1 VCSKGVVILLLK
13 NISSSFGKSFNDN
26 QVSNTMH
33 LIIQYF
39 FINFDKNISMEAFF
53 VLLLFIILVLVIVLF
68 FKKPGA
74 NTNTVALLELKEQE
88 HQKSLN
94 WLKEE
99 KQKLDDELND
109 LRSTFMTERSKSIK
123 AEENLIAQQQKHLEQ
138 EKYIDELQQ
147 RFKLEFENIANKV
160 LDEKTD
166 KFTLQNRASLDII
179 LNPLKENIKAF
190 EEKVDKVYKAESDER
205 NVLKGVISQ
214 LMDQSKQIQEDANNL
229 TKALKGDNKKQ
240 GNWGE
245 VILERV
251 LERSG
256 LTKDR
261 EYRIQTNLN
270 SLEGSRMQPDVIID
284 LPDDKHIVIDSK
296 VSLMAYER
304 LVTADTD
311 EERELYSKQHLVSI
325 KSHIQGLSGKN
336 YQELYQINSPDFVLL
351 FIPIES
357 SFGIAVQ
364 KDADLF
370 NYAWDKRVVI
380 VSPST
385 LLATLRTIAS
395 IWKQERQN
403 RNVLEI
409 ARLSGSMYDKFVGFL
424 ADMEGIGRN
433 IKLSQD
439 AYDKALNKLSTGTGN
454 LSNTSEKIKKL
465 GAKATKQIDT
475 KFLDPVLSSDD
486 EL

>member
-1 VCSKGVVILLLK
+1 
-13 NISSSFGKSFNDN
+13 
-26 QVSNTMH
+26 
-33 LIIQYF
+33 
-39 FINFDKNISMEAFF
+39 MEAF
-53 VLLLFIILVLVIVLF
+53 LIPIMIIILVLLIVLF
-68 FKKPGA
+68 FKKPA
-74 NTNTVALLELKEQE
+74 NSNQHLALLELKEQE
-88 HQKSLN
+88 HQKALN

-109 LRSTFMTERSKSIK
+109 LRSIFMVERSKVIK
-123 AEENLIAQQQKHLEQ
+123 AEQNLLAQQQKQVEQ
-138 EKYIDELQQ
+138 EEYIAELQQ

-160 LDEKTD
+160 LDEKTE
-166 KFTLQNRASLDII
+166 KFTAQNRANLDVI

-190 EEKVDKVYKAESDER
+190 EDKVDKVYKAESDER
-205 NVLKGVISQ
+205 NMLKGVISQ

-256 LTKDR
+256 LIKDR
-261 EYRIQTNLN
+261 EYRIQT
-270 SLEGSRMQPDVIID
+270 SLSSFEGARMQPDVIID

-296 VSLMAYER
+296 VSLLAYER
-304 LVTADTD
+304 VVTADTD
-311 EERELYSKQHLVSI
+311 EQREIELKQHLISI
-325 KSHIQGLSGKN
+325 KSHIQGLSAKN

-357 SFGIAVQ
+357 SFGLAVQ
-364 KDADLF
+364 KDAELF

-433 IKLSQD
+433 LKLTQD
-439 AYDKALNKLSTGTGN
+439 TYDKALNKLSTGSGN

-475 KFLDPVLSSDD
+475 KFLDHDD
-486 EL
+486 ILAN

>member
-1 VCSKGVVILLLK
+1 MPRI
-13 NISSSFGKSFNDN
+13 
-26 QVSNTMH
+26 
-33 LIIQYF
+33 LII
-39 FINFDKNISMEAFF
+39 FDKNISMEAFLIP
-53 VLLLFIILVLVIVLF
+53 LLIIILVLLIVLF
-68 FKKPGA
+68 FKKPA
-74 NTNTVALLELKEQE
+74 TQENSAALLELKEQE
-88 HQKSLN
+88 NLKAIN

-99 KQKLDDELND
+99 KQKLEDELTD
-109 LRSTFMTERSKSIK
+109 LRSSFMIERSKVIK
-123 AEENLIAQQQKHLEQ
+123 AEENLLAQQQKQNEQ
-138 EKYIDELQQ
+138 EKYIAELQL

-160 LDEKTD
+160 LEEKTE
-166 KFTLQNRASLDII
+166 KFTLQNKANLDII

-190 EEKVDKVYKAESDER
+190 EDKVDKVYKAESDER
-205 NVLKGVISQ
+205 NILKGVISQ

-229 TKALKGDNKKQ
+229 TRALKGDNKKQ

-256 LTKDR
+256 LVKDR
-261 EYRIQTNLN
+261 EYRIQT
-270 SLEGSRMQPDVIID
+270 SLSSSEGSRMQPDVIID

-296 VSLMAYER
+296 VSLLAYER

-311 EERELYSKQHLVSI
+311 EDRETELKQHLNSI
-325 KSHIQGLSGKN
+325 KAHIQGLSSKN
-336 YQELYQINSPDFVLL
+336 YHELYQINSPDFVLL

-364 KDADLF
+364 KDAELF
-370 NYAWDKRVVI
+370 NYAWDRKVVI

-439 AYDKALNKLSTGTGN
+439 AYDKALNKLSTGSGN

-475 KFLDPVLSSDD
+475 KFLDPILSSEE

>member
-1 VCSKGVVILLLK
+1 
-13 NISSSFGKSFNDN
+13 
-26 QVSNTMH
+26 
-33 LIIQYF
+33 
-39 FINFDKNISMEAFF
+39 MEAFL
-53 VLLLFIILVLVIVLF
+53 VPLMIIILVLIIVLF
-68 FKKPGA
+68 FKKPATGQNA
-74 NTNTVALLELKEQE
+74 VALLELKEME
-88 HQKSLN
+88 HQKTLS

-99 KQKLDDELND
+99 KQKLEDDLND
-109 LRSTFMTERSKSIK
+109 LRLTFMTERSKAIK
-123 AEENLIAQQQKHLEQ
+123 AEESLIAQQQKHIEQ
-138 EKYIDELQQ
+138 EKYINELQQ

-166 KFTLQNRASLDII
+166 KFTLQNKTSLDII

-205 NVLKGVISQ
+205 NILKGVISQ

-261 EYRIQTNLN
+261 EYRIQT
-270 SLEGSRMQPDVIID
+270 SLSSSEGSRMQPDVIID
-284 LPDDKHIVIDSK
+284 LPDDKHVVIDSK

-311 EERELYSKQHLVSI
+311 KERESNLKQHLISI

-370 NYAWDKRVVI
+370 NYAWDRRVVI

-439 AYDKALNKLSTGTGN
+439 AYDKAINKLSTGTGN

-475 KFLDPVLSSDD
+475 KFLDPVLSSDE

>member
-1 VCSKGVVILLLK
+1 MLIPR
-13 NISSSFGKSFNDN
+13 I
-26 QVSNTMH
+26 
-33 LIIQYF
+33 LII
-39 FINFDKNISMEAFF
+39 FDKNISMEAFLIP
-53 VLLLFIILVLVIVLF
+53 LLIIILVLLIVLF
-68 FKKPGA
+68 FKKPA
-74 NTNTVALLELKEQE
+74 TQENSAALLELKEQE
-88 HQKSLN
+88 NLKAIN

-99 KQKLDDELND
+99 KQKLEDELND
-109 LRSTFMTERSKSIK
+109 LRSIFMIERSKVIK
-123 AEENLIAQQQKHLEQ
+123 AEENLLAQQQKQNEQ
-138 EKYIDELQQ
+138 EKYIAELQL

-160 LDEKTD
+160 LEEKTE
-166 KFTLQNRASLDII
+166 KFTLQNKANLDII

-190 EEKVDKVYKAESDER
+190 EDKVDKVYKAESDER
-205 NVLKGVISQ
+205 NILKGVISQ

-229 TKALKGDNKKQ
+229 TRALKGDNKKQ

-256 LTKDR
+256 LVKDR
-261 EYRIQTNLN
+261 EYRIQT
-270 SLEGSRMQPDVIID
+270 SLSSSEGSRMQPDVIID

-296 VSLMAYER
+296 VSLLAYER

-311 EERELYSKQHLVSI
+311 EDREAELKQHLNSI
-325 KSHIQGLSGKN
+325 KAHIQGLSAKN
-336 YQELYQINSPDFVLL
+336 YHELYQINSPDFVLL

-364 KDADLF
+364 KDAELF
-370 NYAWDKRVVI
+370 NYAWDRKVVI

-439 AYDKALNKLSTGTGN
+439 AYDKALNKLSTGSGN

-475 KFLDPVLSSDD
+475 KFLDPILSSEE